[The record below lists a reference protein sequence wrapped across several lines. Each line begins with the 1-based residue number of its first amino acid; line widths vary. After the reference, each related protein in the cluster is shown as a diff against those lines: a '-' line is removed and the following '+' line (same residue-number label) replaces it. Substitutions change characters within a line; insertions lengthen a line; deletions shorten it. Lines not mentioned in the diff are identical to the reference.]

1 MKPVQRQS
9 TMEPP
14 QKRRRLSNETDSVG
28 DISASSKDTI
38 EESPETNLAAKSE
51 NGPEI
56 SRIGRKRGQKAQIEG
71 NVQASSSTAASDSPT
86 TNFATL
92 GVAPWLTHTLNSLSI
107 RNPTSIQG
115 TTIPP
120 ILAGRDCIGG
130 SQTGSG
136 KTLAFAL
143 PILQKWAEDPSSVY
157 AVILTPTRELAL
169 QIHEHIIALGS
180 KRGLRC
186 TLVTGG
192 ADPRNQAI
200 ELERKPHIVV
210 ATPGRLADHVLNSGE
225 ETISGLRR
233 CKFVVLDEADRL
245 LKPGKGTMLDDLETC
260 LSVLPEPDTR
270 QTLLFTA
277 TVTPEVRALKDM
289 PRSKARGEV
298 LISEVDSSSVDS
310 TKVDQLA
317 DDAGRQQAIV
327 SHIQLP
333 SSLRQ
338 TYQLVNLQHKE
349 KYLHILLLTPL
360 NVSRPTII
368 FTNRTSTAN
377 LLEYLLRLLDHRVT
391 SLHSKLYHNE
401 RVSNLARF
409 RASSARILVA
419 TDVASRGLDIPN
431 VDLVINYDL
440 PRDPDD
446 YVHRVGR
453 TARAGRKGTA
463 ISLVGVRDVELVH
476 AIESRVG
483 NQMDEY
489 AEEGVSIEGRV
500 IREALNVVGEKKRE
514 ALLNIEEGRDVKGKR
529 VKRPQ
534 AAKQR

>member
-1 MKPVQRQS
+1 M
-9 TMEPP
+9 TEPP
-14 QKRRRLSNETDSVG
+14 QKRRRLSNEID
-28 DISASSKDTI
+28 SASDILALSNDVV
-38 EESPETNLAAKSE
+38 EETSFAAKRKD
-51 NGPEI
+51 GPEL
-56 SRIGRKRGQKAQIEG
+56 SRIGRKQGQKTRTHG
-71 NVQASSSTAASDSPT
+71 GPQASSSLAASDPST
-86 TNFATL
+86 INFAAL
-92 GVAPWLTHTLNSLSI
+92 GVAPWLAHTLQSLSI
-107 RNPTSIQG
+107 RNPTTIQT

-169 QIHEHIIALGS
+169 QIHEQIIALGS

-186 TLVTGG
+186 SLVTGG
-192 ADPRNQAI
+192 ADARNQAI
-200 ELERKPHIVV
+200 ELERRPHVVV

-260 LSVLPEPDTR
+260 LSVLPKPDAR

-298 LISEVDSSSVDS
+298 FISEINNSNVESS
-310 TKVDQLA
+310 KVNQDA
-317 DDAGRQQAIV
+317 DAAALQQTTITHV
-327 SHIQLP
+327 QLP
-333 SSLRQ
+333 PSLRQ
-338 TYQLVNLQHKE
+338 TYQLVNLLHKE

-360 NVSRPTII
+360 NIDKLTII

-391 SLHSKLYHNE
+391 SLHSKLHHNE

-419 TDVASRGLDIPN
+419 TDVASRGLDIPD

-476 AIESRVG
+476 AIEGRVG
-483 NQMDEY
+483 SQMDEY
-489 AEEGVSIEGRV
+489 AEEGVSVEGRV
-500 IREALNVVGEKKRE
+500 VREALNIVGEKKRE
-514 ALLNIEEGRDVKGKR
+514 ALLNIEEGRDIKGKR
-529 VKRPQ
+529 VKRLQ
-534 AAKQR
+534 AARQR